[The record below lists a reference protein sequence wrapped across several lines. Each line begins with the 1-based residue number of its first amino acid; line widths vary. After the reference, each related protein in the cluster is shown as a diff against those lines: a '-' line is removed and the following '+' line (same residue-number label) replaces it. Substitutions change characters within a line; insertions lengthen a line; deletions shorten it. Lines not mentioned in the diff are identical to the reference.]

1 VTYILR
7 CFKILSADVT
17 SMSLGGLALAFG
29 FIVDPRVESLLSGG
43 VAQHQRF
50 LWCLLLLPYFL
61 SFFTPN
67 QFSMTINLF

>member
-1 VTYILR
+1 
-7 CFKILSADVT
+7 
-17 SMSLGGLALAFG
+17 MSLGGLAFG
-29 FIVDPRVESLLSGG
+29 SIVDPDVESLLSGG